1 MELVPGRKQPLP
13 DDPHVRGLLDYIGL
27 QMDLAQTRGE
37 SPQDAFERVCL
48 ALEAQTQH
56 RAEAKAA
63 ILLGDMFSEE
73 EAETALEAGTSA
85 AFEERRR
92 RSQLIGLPSQDG
104 YRYPKFQFDLQ
115 HNDIYEV
122 VAEVNE
128 ILGAKRD
135 PWGVASWWLHPNE
148 RVGDC
153 PVNLITDAHSALPS
167 DCASAENNEERGII
181 LHRNLIAAAKA
192 VTEPVG

>member
-1 MELVPGRKQPLP
+1 MELVPGRKKPLP
-13 DDPHVRGLLDYIGL
+13 DDLHVRGLLGYIGL
-27 QMDLAQTRGE
+27 QTDIARKRGE

-48 ALEAQTQH
+48 ELEAQSQH
-56 RAEAKAA
+56 RAEAMAA
-63 ILLGDMFSEE
+63 ILRGDMFSEE

-85 AFEERRR
+85 AFEERRH

-128 ILGAKRD
+128 ILGAGRD
-135 PWGVASWWLHPNE
+135 PWGAASWWLHPNE
-148 RVGDC
+148 FVGDC
-153 PVNLITDAHSALPS
+153 PANLLTDARRTP
-167 DCASAENNEERGII
+167 
-181 LHRNLIAAAKA
+181 
-192 VTEPVG
+192 PVDATGRP